1 VCVDLHTAASTA
13 KDNAMACTQ
22 AGSFTECHLVQD
34 ECGCGVGVR
43 TAASQAVQRYQMAV
57 QSLRDS
63 GCFDACPDAGC
74 PPYTGVRCTPG
85 AQSRLQCI
93 AY

>member
-1 VCVDLHTAASTA
+1 MA
-13 KDNAMACTQ
+13 KDNAQACMQ

-43 TAASQAVQRYQMAV
+43 TASTQNIQRYVMAV
-57 QSLRDS
+57 QTLRDN
-63 GCFDACPDAGC
+63 GCFDDCADAGC
-74 PPYTGVRCTPG
+74 PPYSGATCTPG
-85 AQSRLQCI
+85 NQSKLQCI